1 MILTANR
8 ASRRCAACIS
18 GGAILDVLWI
28 MLPVGKVDSK
38 FNGPDDSADGPER
51 LDIEDRCLEFF
62 IFVSICSI
70 LLNRCFP
77 DTNKG

>member
-18 GGAILDVLWI
+18 GGAILGVLWI
-28 MLPVGKVDSK
+28 ILPVGKVDPD
-38 FNGPDDSADGPER
+38 FNGSDDSADGPKR

-77 DTNKG
+77 DTNKR

>member
-8 ASRRCAACIS
+8 ASRRCADCIS

-28 MLPVGKVDSK
+28 MLPVGKVDPD
-38 FNGPDDSADGPER
+38 FNGPDDSANGPKR
-51 LDIEDRCLEFF
+51 LGIEDRCLEFF

-77 DTNKG
+77 DTNKR